1 MSRPYVWQMIKEA
14 IEALD
19 GKATYAEIR
28 DYIRTKFGD
37 VNKST
42 ITCQT
47 IVCSVN
53 HPSRVHYPENKKP
66 RACTSQYDF
75 LFNKGRGKVELYD
88 PAMHGLWELREDEY
102 GRTKTAQQGTI
113 EVGAGGATPKHQTK
127 SSQKRESLKLERPSP
142 ELITEYL
149 RKWDKLENYKLQEAS
164 LTLLF
169 KELCPENLN
178 IEHVLLKVSALNDFY
193 STNIF
198 DTFTV
203 AKHILAHRIDPHL
216 KNENY
221 KIVNAIAAIPI
232 KGKTRNFYSFASK
245 YCSHHKPEVFPI
257 YDSFVEKMLLHYRKS
272 DRFYEFEQGDLK
284 KYDQFIKIIR
294 KFKQHYELEDF
305 SLREIDIFLWLA
317 GKETFPKTYSTKRGS
332 RSAR

>member
-1 MSRPYVWQMIKEA
+1 MGRPYVWQMIKEA
-14 IEALD
+14 IEALG

-28 DYIRTKFGD
+28 DYIRTNYGD
-37 VNKST
+37 VNNST

-53 HPSRVHYPENKKP
+53 HPSRGHYPENKKP

-75 LFNKGRGKVELYD
+75 LFNTGRGKVELYD
-88 PAMHGLWELREDEY
+88 PVIHGLWELRKDEY

-113 EVGAGGATPKHQTK
+113 GVGAGGATLKHHTK
-127 SSQKRESLKLERPSP
+127 SSRKRDPLRLERPNP
-142 ELITEYL
+142 ELIAEYL

-164 LTLLF
+164 LSLLF
-169 KELCPENLN
+169 KELCPENFN
-178 IEHVLLKVSALNDFY
+178 IKHVLLKVSVLNDFY

-203 AKHILAHRIDPHL
+203 AKHILDNRIDTHL
-216 KNENY
+216 NNDNY
-221 KIVNAIAAIPI
+221 GIVNTIAAIPI

-257 YDSFVEKMLLHYRKS
+257 YDSFVDKMLLHYRTS
-272 DRFYEFEQGDLK
+272 DRFDEFEQGDLK
-284 KYDQFIKIIR
+284 KYGQFIEIIK
-294 KFKQHYELEDF
+294 KFKQHYELEAF

-317 GKETFPKTYSTKRGS
+317 GKEFFPKTYSTKRGS